1 MIFAFL
7 YCMVTYS
14 NAVYTRKTICLTII
28 TIFAAITTIN
38 SSSLFLLNPLQQM
51 QLIQNR
57 NNHGTDFHA
66 AFAYHGQ
73 EISQTLNYA
82 HFLPLTGNNQ
92 SHQVKVVVN
101 YSVTDPS
108 VVNQN
113 MNAIMHVYAPN
124 GTLVRS
130 SSFGHGFIISST
142 SGQSQLATTLTNN
155 TLKNVKADVIFTDAA
170 KSANF
175 SKPLGV
181 NLSLGQKIPPP

>member
-1 MIFAFL
+1 
-7 YCMVTYS
+7 
-14 NAVYTRKTICLTII
+14 
-28 TIFAAITTIN
+28 
-38 SSSLFLLNPLQQM
+38 
-51 QLIQNR
+51 
-57 NNHGTDFHA
+57 
-66 AFAYHGQ
+66 
-73 EISQTLNYA
+73 
-82 HFLPLTGNNQ
+82 LPLTGNNQ